1 MSTRTKLWLVLVS
14 AVLLAVATHAEPVTQ
29 LKATDYVNDFAHVLN
44 QNTIVQM
51 DDICRQI
58 DEKAHAKI
66 AVVTVRSL
74 DGSDIESYAV
84 ALFQQWGLG
93 TKSTNRGVLILYAI
107 DDHRDRIEVGYGL
120 EPILPDG
127 KTVDLRERLCHSCEV
142 ATIVRRC
149 FLSRLGWQELLPTI
163 PAFSS
168 RTRKPKDQSNRQNR
182 NHLAD
187 YRSVGSCSSAL

>member
-1 MSTRTKLWLVLVS
+1 MSARTKLWLVLAS
-14 AVLLAVATHAEPVTQ
+14 AVLLAVAHAEPVKQ

-44 QNTIVQM
+44 QSSIVQM

-127 KTVDLRERLCHSCEV
+127 KTGGFAREAVPLMRT
-142 ATIVRRC
+142 ATTVRRC
-149 FLSRLGWQELLPTI
+149 FSLRLGWQKLLPTT

-168 RTRKPKDQSNRQNR
+168 RTLNPKYQSNRQNT
-182 NHLAD
+182 NHHAD
-187 YRSVGSCSSAL
+187 YRLAASCSSAL

>member
-1 MSTRTKLWLVLVS
+1 MNPHAKWWLGWAGALLLVVG
-14 AVLLAVATHAEPVTQ
+14 ARAEPVSQ

-44 QNTIVQM
+44 QNTIAQM

-120 EPILPDG
+120 EP
-127 KTVDLRERLCHSCEV
+127 
-142 ATIVRRC
+142 
-149 FLSRLGWQELLPTI
+149 
-163 PAFSS
+163 
-168 RTRKPKDQSNRQNR
+168 
-182 NHLAD
+182 
-187 YRSVGSCSSAL
+187 